1 MPLCGCDACALIR
14 MALCL
19 QPCRSSGA
27 IYGSGPSPAG
37 VYECLPSTDACV
49 QVHWN
54 PPAYS
59 HLAMVEGG
67 VDRTGSDFAMHSP
80 FSLVL
85 CFTTCKKKK
94 HSRTTHAP
102 RPDPDLLN
110 AIVAL
115 FFISNFSGCQIDSVV
130 SSSMEHGCLHSA
142 ASPQG
147 GKKIALRGGDGTEAH
162 LPNPPLHLL
171 GRRAGR
177 GVWAGAALPAVPGGG
192 GGATPTYMAQNDPHV
207 ALIILT
213 THMWGKI
220 FE

>member
-85 CFTTCKKKK
+85 CFTTCLSINWIFNPVSWSTTIRAPVLSLSQAKKLTGRWCGYG
-94 HSRTTHAP
+94 RTICDTCYC
-102 RPDPDLLN
+102 
-110 AIVAL
+110 V
-115 FFISNFSGCQIDSVV
+115 SCYYSVV
-130 SSSMEHGCLHSA
+130 KVCS
-142 ASPQG
+142 
-147 GKKIALRGGDGTEAH
+147 R
-162 LPNPPLHLL
+162 NP
-171 GRRAGR
+171 GVRRTVNCV
-177 GVWAGAALPAVPGGG
+177 VWSYAGAPSKALALWSPSTDRQGRAWCPAAPPYG
-192 GGATPTYMAQNDPHV
+192 PCMAGP
-207 ALIILT
+207 LPR
-213 THMWGKI
+213 GR
-220 FE
+220 